1 MRDLLERQHAWSAAT
16 PAAAPEPA
24 RFQSAAVEDAQ
35 SPDSVFR
42 VFLDEVEVH
51 HRKISRSQQPST
63 SRDVGFNFRY
73 QMRDLLERQCARR
86 SATAA
91 PARSAAHP
99 DAPKL
104 VRAAIS
110 MVASTVIDAKRKRSD
125 KFFLLTDAGWRH
137 ARDGDK
143 KNKEEEEEQ
152 HQKKMKVEEEGGLVI
167 LAAATA
173 GAVAGAQPR
182 APATAADAAAPP
194 ATASAPS
201 SSSSSLPMVSSVALL
216 VALLSRPS

>member
-1 MRDLLERQHAWSAAT
+1 MRDLLERQHARSAAT

-63 SRDVGFNFRY
+63 SRDVGVDFRY
-73 QMRDLLERQCARR
+73 QMRDLLERQCARQ
-86 SATAA
+86 SATAV

-110 MVASTVIDAKRKRSD
+110 MVSSTVIDAKRKRYD
-125 KFFLLTDAGWRH
+125 NFFLLTDAGWRH

-143 KNKEEEEEQ
+143 KNKEEEEQ
-152 HQKKMKVEEEGGLVI
+152 HQKKMKVEEEGGVVI

-173 GAVAGAQPR
+173 GAVAGAQPC

-201 SSSSSLPMVSSVALL
+201 SSSSSLPMASKMALL
-216 VALLSRPS
+216 VALLSRSS